1 MSMVYPLK
9 LTVLILQAV
18 IMGYNL
24 QREIFLL
31 ASFAS
36 HNEEKLPF
44 NPQSIFGEPT
54 INLIDVHIVNI
65 NLQVKEPVICFFLMH
80 RVLITSLKKNL
91 VL

>member
-44 NPQSIFGEPT
+44 NPQSIFGEHT

-65 NLQVKEPVICFFLMH
+65 NLQVKEPVLCFFLMH
-80 RVLITSLKKNL
+80 RVLIITSKRI
-91 VL
+91 